1 MVRRE
6 LDHAGLVV
14 DDDNSAGA
22 EHGAGL
28 ADLVKVHAEGFDL
41 LILGAAGGRV
51 GFTDAVMVPSDVF
64 ASLVD
69 ELRPTK
75 RVPQQGTS

>member
-1 MVRRE
+1 MRRE
-6 LDHAGLVV
+6 LFVEAVSHNATF
-14 DDDNSAGA
+14 SPA
-22 EHGAGL
+22 
-28 ADLVKVHAEGFDL
+28 KVRDTEVGSY
-41 LILGAAGGRV
+41 LGAAGGRV